1 MESYVEQF
9 KQQVMMKLAGFDTQS
24 LQETAEQLA
33 LEFATDAAI
42 IWQAYEQVKNELIG

>member
-9 KQQVMMKLAGFDTQS
+9 KQQVMMKLAGHDTQS

-33 LEFATDAAI
+33 SQSTADATM
-42 IWQAYEQVKNELIG
+42 IWQAYEQVKNELVG